1 MEKAFVVMQKGYEYD
16 DNIYCEINGGHPKVI
31 LFTKEEADLRVR
43 ELNIKE
49 YQEVSIR
56 DFTYDD
62 EWLNVDYNDFN
73 DFNKSLIE
81 KYGKIPT
88 SNHWEDTE
96 DKLHISANESEI
108 NEYCKMVNI
117 SFYDVVEI
125 DIDVSSYRDKKL
137 RDILD

>member
-1 MEKAFVVMQKGYEYD
+1 MEKAFVVMKKGYEYD
-16 DNIYCEINGGHPKVI
+16 DNNYYEIDGGHPKVI
-31 LFTKEEADLRVR
+31 LFTKEEADLRVK

-56 DFTYDD
+56 DFSYDNN
-62 EWLNVDYNDFN
+62 WLNVDYNDFSK
-73 DFNKSLIE
+73 FNKSLVE

-88 SNHWEDTE
+88 NNHWEDTE
-96 DKLHISANESEI
+96 DKLHPSADESEI
-108 NEYCKMVNI
+108 NEYFKMVNI
-117 SFYDVVEI
+117 SFYDVLEI